1 MLQQQKFSP
10 ATTSF
15 NQDTH
20 LKELQERFGRL
31 IKKMGPNNRKGTLR
45 YNYEVEFM
53 YSLNEIRLC
62 PPYLQGKMF
71 ENASNVVTSL
81 INLIQLK
88 TSSDK
93 NGGSAIEA

>member
-1 MLQQQKFSP
+1 MQQKFSP
-10 ATTSF
+10 AISSF
-15 NQDTH
+15 NQETH

-31 IKKMGPNNRKGTLR
+31 IKKMGPNNKNGTLR

-53 YSLNEIRLC
+53 YSMQEIRFC

-71 ENASNVVTSL
+71 ENATNVVTSL

-88 TSSDK
+88 NSSGLDEH
-93 NGGSAIEA
+93 SLEA

>member
-1 MLQQQKFSP
+1 MNQKTSP
-10 ATTSF
+10 HSGVSF
-15 NQDTH
+15 NQETH
-20 LKELQERFGRL
+20 TKELAERFGRL

-71 ENASNVVTSL
+71 ENASNVVSSL

-88 TSSDK
+88 QSSEK
-93 NGGSAIEA
+93 GPKEPIEA

>member
-1 MLQQQKFSP
+1 MNQKASP
-10 ATTSF
+10 SGSAF
-15 NQDTH
+15 HENH

-31 IKKMGPNNRKGTLR
+31 IKKMGPINKKGTLR

-71 ENASNVVTSL
+71 ENASNVVSSL
-81 INLIQLK
+81 VNLIQLK
-88 TSSDK
+88 QQSDDRHL
-93 NGGSAIEA
+93 EV

>member
-1 MLQQQKFSP
+1 MIQKTSP
-10 ATTSF
+10 SGVTF
-15 NQDTH
+15 HENH

-31 IKKMGPNNRKGTLR
+31 IKKTGPNNKKGTLR

-71 ENASNVVTSL
+71 ENASNVVSSL

-88 TSSDK
+88 QSSDVK
-93 NGGSAIEA
+93 HGRDTSLDY